1 MSSFILKRLLAI
13 LPLVLLLA
21 LGTFLLLQL
30 APGGPFDAERNF
42 PPEIQRQLEARF
54 ALDQP
59 WYVQFRM
66 YIVGLLDGTLP
77 SMKRPGLTVGELIGS
92 SFPVSA
98 TLGALSMLFALT
110 LGVSSGIIGAIRQN
124 SVWDWTTMGIALVGI
139 SVPNFVLGPLLIA
152 VFALG
157 LGWLPPARWDGLSTM
172 ILPSITLGLA
182 YAAYIAR
189 LTRAGMLEVI
199 RTDYIRTARAKG
211 LSEWTIV
218 VRHALRGA
226 ILPVVTFLGPATAR
240 ILTGTVVIEKVFQ
253 VPGLGYYFVQS
264 ALDRDYSMVL
274 GVVCFYSALLM
285 VMNLAV
291 DVAYTWLDPRVKLA

>member
-1 MSSFILKRLLAI
+1 MLAKVLKRLAMI

-21 LGTFLLLQL
+21 LSTFLLLQL

-59 WYVQFRM
+59 WYIQFAT
-66 YIVGLLDGTLP
+66 YIQGLLDGSLP

-92 SFPVSA
+92 SFPVSLL
-98 TLGALSMLFALT
+98 LGTLSMAFALC
-110 LGVSSGIIGAIRQN
+110 LGITSGIIGAIRQN
-124 SVWDWTTMGIALVGI
+124 SIWDWTTMGIALIGI
-139 SVPNFVLGPLLIA
+139 SVPNFVLGPLLIL

-157 LGWLPPARWDGLSTM
+157 LGWFPPARWEGLETM
-172 ILPSITLGLA
+172 ILPSVTLGLA

-199 RTDYIRTARAKG
+199 RTDFVRTARAKG
-211 LSEWTIV
+211 LAERV
-218 VRHALRGA
+218 VVIRHALRGA
-226 ILPVVTFLGPATAR
+226 LLPVVTFLGPATAR
-240 ILTGTVVIEKVFQ
+240 IITGTVVIEKIFQ

-274 GVVCFYSALLM
+274 GVVCFYSVILM
-285 VMNLAV
+285 TLNLVV
-291 DVAYTWLDPRVKLA
+291 DVAYTWLDPRVKL

>member
-1 MSSFILKRLLAI
+1 MAGHIARRLLAI
-13 LPLVLLLA
+13 LPLVVFLA
-21 LGTFLLLQL
+21 FTTFLLLQL

-42 PPEIQRQLEARF
+42 PPEIQKQLEARF
-54 ALDQP
+54 ALDAP
-59 WYVQFRM
+59 WYEQFWG
-66 YIVGLLDGTLP
+66 YLVGLADGTLP

-92 SFPVSA
+92 SFPVS
-98 TLGALSMLFALT
+98 LT
-110 LGVSSGIIGAIRQN
+110 LGTLAMGFALCLGITSGIIGAIRQN
-124 SVWDWTTMGIALVGI
+124 SVWDWTTMSIALIGI
-139 SVPNFVLGPLLIA
+139 SVPNFVLGPLLIL

-157 LGWLPPARWDGLSTM
+157 LGWVPPARWEGLDTM
-172 ILPSITLGLA
+172 ILPAITLGLA

-199 RTDYIRTARAKG
+199 RTDFVRTARAKG
-211 LSEWTIV
+211 LSEWVVV

-226 ILPVVTFLGPATAR
+226 LLPVITFLGPATAR
-240 ILTGTVVIEKVFQ
+240 IITGTVVIEKIFQ

-274 GVVCFYSALLM
+274 GVVCFYASILM
-285 VMNLAV
+285 VLNLLV

>member
-1 MSSFILKRLLAI
+1 
-13 LPLVLLLA
+13 
-21 LGTFLLLQL
+21 
-30 APGGPFDAERNF
+30 
-42 PPEIQRQLEARF
+42 
-54 ALDQP
+54 
-59 WYVQFRM
+59 
-66 YIVGLLDGTLP
+66 
-77 SMKRPGLTVGELIGS
+77 
-92 SFPVSA
+92 
-98 TLGALSMLFALT
+98 
-110 LGVSSGIIGAIRQN
+110 
-124 SVWDWTTMGIALVGI
+124 
-139 SVPNFVLGPLLIA
+139 
-152 VFALG
+152 
-157 LGWLPPARWDGLSTM
+157 M

>member
-1 MSSFILKRLLAI
+1 MTGFITKRLLAI
-13 LPLVLLLA
+13 LPLVVLLA
-21 LGTFLLLQL
+21 AVTFTLLQL

-54 ALDQP
+54 QLDQP
-59 WYVQFRM
+59 WHVQFGM
-66 YIVGLLDGTLP
+66 YLRGLADGTLP
-77 SMKRPGLTVGELIGS
+77 SMKRPGLTVGELISS

-98 TLGALSMLFALT
+98 ALGSLSLAFALVV
-110 LGVSSGIIGAIRQN
+110 GVSSGIIGAIRQN
-124 SVWDWTTMGIALVGI
+124 SVWDWTTMSIALVGI
-139 SVPNFVLGPLLIA
+139 SVPNFVLGPVLVGI
-152 VFALG
+152 FALG

-172 ILPSITLGLA
+172 ILPSVTLGLA

-211 LSEWTIV
+211 LTERAIV
-218 VRHALRGA
+218 FGHALRGA

-240 ILTGTVVIEKVFQ
+240 ILTGTVVIEKIFQ

-285 VMNLAV
+285 LMNLAV
-291 DVAYTWLDPRVKLA
+291 DVAYTWLDPRVKLS